1 MISKEIEIDFENS
14 VGPWIGRTMKVIDYY
29 LHEEIKLKKLD
40 VTKEQIIIL
49 KNLFLNDGIHQN
61 ELAFL
66 TSRDKS
72 SLTRLLVKMEKKGY
86 IKRKKSKEDK
96 RINMVFITNVGKEM
110 FAKTRP
116 VIQKTI
122 DTIEKNISKKEKETM
137 ILLLKKIQTNFELT
151 LQTL

>member
-1 MISKEIEIDFENS
+1 M
-14 VGPWIGRTMKVIDYY
+14 
-29 LHEEIKLKKLD
+29 
-40 VTKEQIIIL
+40 
-49 KNLFLNDGIHQN
+49 
-61 ELAFL
+61 
-66 TSRDKS
+66 
-72 SLTRLLVKMEKKGY
+72 KMEKKGY

>member
-1 MISKEIEIDFENS
+1 
-14 VGPWIGRTMKVIDYY
+14 
-29 LHEEIKLKKLD
+29 
-40 VTKEQIIIL
+40 
-49 KNLFLNDGIHQN
+49 
-61 ELAFL
+61 
-66 TSRDKS
+66 
-72 SLTRLLVKMEKKGY
+72 
-86 IKRKKSKEDK
+86 
-96 RINMVFITNVGKEM
+96 MVFITNVGKEM